1 MKADKLTQMRIKSKV
16 EKQMMVTFNEEADDQ
31 EEVHDSG
38 PKIVI
43 LEGIFTLDEVVSG
56 QEDSFFEEL
65 ENEILE
71 KLEFEIQ
78 GLTKQPKL

>member
-1 MKADKLTQMRIKSKV
+1 MRIKSKV
-16 EKQMMVTFNEEADDQ
+16 EKQMMVTFNEEDNDQ

-43 LEGIFTLDEVVSG
+43 LEGIFTLDEIAPG
-56 QEDSFFEEL
+56 QEDPFFTEL

-71 KLEFEIQ
+71 KLSFEIQ
-78 GLTKQPKL
+78 GLSKPPKL